1 MVYAVVRRWLR
12 PLSWRGAFLL
22 SMPMA
27 IDGLTQLVG
36 LRESTWQLRVL
47 TGVSF
52 ALATVWFVYPRLES
66 GFAEVRAV
74 LAARSLQIE
83 RGAEGTSCG
92 QGAGE

>member
-1 MVYAVVRRWLR
+1 
-12 PLSWRGAFLL
+12 
-22 SMPMA
+22 
-27 IDGLTQLVG
+27 
-36 LRESTWQLRVL
+36 L

-83 RGAEGTSCG
+83 RGAEGISCG
-92 QGAGE
+92 KGAGE